1 MRSSLDLV
9 SFGRIHHFYL
19 RHNADSE
26 RTSSRLR
33 GQCRSFHLQKESL
46 ETNQRFSA
54 VTLGV
59 KDLGS
64 SKKFYVDG
72 FGWKPVYEDND
83 IIFLQTGGMVFALFR
98 RDHLAADFQAD
109 PAASG
114 PAPMALAYNVRA
126 RNEVNPLIQRA
137 VAAGAT
143 ILKPPRDTPWG
154 GYSGYFGDP
163 MGLHDPSSIGLSGAD
178 LPLIKSPVSVA
189 DKRCVTEGNLRW
201 AVPTSESNNAW

>member
-1 MRSSLDLV
+1 
-9 SFGRIHHFYL
+9 
-19 RHNADSE
+19 
-26 RTSSRLR
+26 
-33 GQCRSFHLQKESL
+33 
-46 ETNQRFSA
+46 
-54 VTLGV
+54 
-59 KDLGS
+59 
-64 SKKFYVDG
+64 
-72 FGWKPVYEDND
+72 
-83 IIFLQTGGMVFALFR
+83 MVFALFR

-163 MGLHDPSSIGLSGAD
+163 MGLHDPSSIGLSGAE

>member
-1 MRSSLDLV
+1 
-9 SFGRIHHFYL
+9 
-19 RHNADSE
+19 
-26 RTSSRLR
+26 
-33 GQCRSFHLQKESL
+33 
-46 ETNQRFSA
+46 
-54 VTLGV
+54 
-59 KDLGS
+59 
-64 SKKFYVDG
+64 
-72 FGWKPVYEDND
+72 
-83 IIFLQTGGMVFALFR
+83 MVFALFL

-109 PAASG
+109 PGTFGHAHM
-114 PAPMALAYNVRA
+114 APWIQTEPL
-126 RNEVNPLIQRA
+126 PLIQRA